1 MENNFFDYESYMIA
15 ERERTAL
22 KRTALAIG
30 LSVIIFFV
38 SSYLAGYAL
47 ATPTY
52 YILESVPTVELY
64 DVVYELYTALI
75 YALPLLLAIIPIPL
89 LTRIP
94 LKVALPMRKPQA
106 RIAVPG
112 VMAALGSSV
121 IGITIASVLLTLFQT
136 AGLGYDVP
144 TPPVPETNIGIL
156 MYIFT
161 LSVLP
166 AILEEILFRGFI
178 LQSLRRFGDMFA
190 VIISALVF
198 ALVHGNFAQLPN
210 AFIMGVTIAFL
221 AVKTGSLIPGMIL
234 HFINNFGATVL
245 DVFLISRTENEVLA
259 GIYSLGY
266 MGLYFFVGIIGII
279 ILLVR
284 DDKFFTLVPYKS
296 PLTVGQRTKAFFL
309 QPVALTGIVLMLVFC
324 CTFFVL

>member
-1 MENNFFDYESYMIA
+1 MENNFFDYENYMIV
-15 ERERTAL
+15 EREKKAL

-144 TPPVPETNIGIL
+144 TPPVPETNVGIL
-156 MYIFT
+156 MYTFT

-178 LQSLRRFGDMFA
+178 LQSLRRFGDLFA

>member
-106 RIAVPG
+106 R
-112 VMAALGSSV
+112 
-121 IGITIASVLLTLFQT
+121 
-136 AGLGYDVP
+136 
-144 TPPVPETNIGIL
+144 
-156 MYIFT
+156 
-161 LSVLP
+161 
-166 AILEEILFRGFI
+166 
-178 LQSLRRFGDMFA
+178 
-190 VIISALVF
+190 
-198 ALVHGNFAQLPN
+198 
-210 AFIMGVTIAFL
+210 
-221 AVKTGSLIPGMIL
+221 
-234 HFINNFGATVL
+234 
-245 DVFLISRTENEVLA
+245 
-259 GIYSLGY
+259 
-266 MGLYFFVGIIGII
+266 
-279 ILLVR
+279 
-284 DDKFFTLVPYKS
+284 
-296 PLTVGQRTKAFFL
+296 
-309 QPVALTGIVLMLVFC
+309 ALT
-324 CTFFVL
+324 

>member
-121 IGITIASVLLTLFQT
+121 IGITIASALLTLFQT

-266 MGLYFFVGIIGII
+266 MGFYFFVGIIGII

>member
-1 MENNFFDYESYMIA
+1 MENHFFDYENYMIV
-15 ERERTAL
+15 EREKKAL
-22 KRTALAIG
+22 KKTALAIG

-94 LKVALPMRKPQA
+94 MRVALPMRIPQA

-144 TPPVPETNIGIL
+144 TPPVPETNVGIL
-156 MYIFT
+156 MYTFT

-245 DVFLISRTENEVLA
+245 DVFLISRTENEVLT

-309 QPVALTGIVLMLVFC
+309 QPVALTGIVLMFVLC

>member
-1 MENNFFDYESYMIA
+1 MIV
-15 ERERTAL
+15 ERERKAL

-112 VMAALGSSV
+112 VMTALGSSV
-121 IGITIASVLLTLFQT
+121 IGITIAGVLLTLFQT

-144 TPPVPETNIGIL
+144 TPPVPETGIGVA
-156 MYIFT
+156 MYLFT

-178 LQSLRRFGDMFA
+178 LQSLRRFGDLFA
-190 VIISALVF
+190 VMISALIF

-221 AVKTGSLIPGMIL
+221 AVKIGSLIPGMIL
-234 HFINNFGATVL
+234 HFINNFGASVL
-245 DVFLISRTENEVLA
+245 DVFLISKTENEVLA
-259 GIYSLGY
+259 SVYSLGY
-266 MGLYFFVGIIGII
+266 MGLYFFVGVIGVI

-284 DDKFFTLVPYKS
+284 DDKFFTLVEYKS

-309 QPVALTGIVLMLVFC
+309 QPVALTGIVLMLVLC